1 MPAIRAMKDER
12 HRVIV
17 VGGGVVGLAAAAEIL
32 RRSPEVSVTVLER
45 AGVGGGASAY
55 AGTIDI
61 PYCNTGR
68 HRPLVEASWAW
79 HGADSTGYR
88 RPVPITWY
96 AEPGDVAARLKDS
109 VLPPLS
115 AHPSEPDEWP
125 APEGVEQYR
134 GQAFVMDCPA
144 WCRALV
150 HEIERSGRGR
160 VIEHAAVTAMEEAA
174 DGLTRVRCGND
185 QIHEAEQAILCL
197 GPWLP
202 GWSAPA
208 EEWARSRGL
217 RTKRVAGLNIALR
230 SGRRPQQAV
239 AWPSRDLH
247 FHPAFDESDAGDYRM
262 SFRHPVWDVDPDR
275 PATLDGADLGPVHD
289 FLDGLLGAG
298 SWSVSGHRVLADTYT
313 SDFMPVVERCP
324 ELGGNVTVVTGTH
337 GSGVRLAPGLAEL
350 AAGRVLDGLGLP
362 AS

>member
-1 MPAIRAMKDER
+1 MRDDR

-17 VGGGVVGLAAAAEIL
+17 VGGGVVGLAAAAELL

-68 HRPLVEASWAW
+68 HRALVEASWAW
-79 HGADSTGYR
+79 HGGDATAKSTEYR
-88 RPVPITWY
+88 RPIPITWY
-96 AEPGDVAARLKDS
+96 AEPGAAAAKLQES

-115 AHPSEPDEWP
+115 PHHSEEDGWP
-125 APEGVEQYR
+125 APEGVEEYR

-150 HEIERSGRGR
+150 HEIESSGRGR
-160 VIEHAAVTAMEEAA
+160 VIEHAAVTSIEEAEHA
-174 DGLTRVRCGND
+174 VV
-185 QIHEAEQAILCL
+185 CL

-202 GWSAPA
+202 GWSGPA
-208 EEWARSRGL
+208 AEWARARGL
-217 RTKRVAGLNIALR
+217 RTKRVAGLNIAVR

-239 AWPSRDLH
+239 AWPSRDMH
-247 FHPAFDESDAGDYRM
+247 FHPAFEDDGRGDYRM

-275 PATLDGADLGPVHD
+275 PATLDGADLGPVHA

-298 SWSVSGHRVLADTYT
+298 GWSVSGHRVLADTYT
-313 SDFMPVVERCP
+313 PDFTPVVDRCP
-324 ELGGNVTVVTGTH
+324 ALGRNVTVVTGTH

>member
-1 MPAIRAMKDER
+1 MPAIRVMRDER

-32 RRSPEVSVTVLER
+32 RCSLDVSVTVLEKT
-45 AGVGGGASAY
+45 GVGGGASAY

-61 PYCNTGR
+61 PYCNTER

-79 HGADSTGYR
+79 HGADPTGYR

-96 AEPGDVAARLKDS
+96 AEPGDAAARLKDS

-115 AHPSEPDEWP
+115 PHGCEEDGWP
-125 APEGVEQYR
+125 APEGVEEYR
-134 GQAFVMDCPA
+134 GRAFVMDCPA

-150 HEIERSGRGR
+150 QEIERRSRGR
-160 VIEHAAVTAMEEAA
+160 VFEHAAVTAIEEAA
-174 DGLTRVRCGND
+174 DGVAQVRCADGREY
-185 QIHEAEQAILCL
+185 EAEHVLVCL

-208 EEWARSRGL
+208 EEWARSRSL
-217 RTKRVAGLNIALR
+217 RTKRVAGLNIAVR
-230 SGRRPQQAV
+230 SDRRPQQAV
-239 AWPSRDLH
+239 AWPSRDMH
-247 FHPAFDESDAGDYRM
+247 FHPAFDESEIGDYRM

-275 PATLDGADLGPVHD
+275 PATLDGADLGPVHA

-298 SWSVSGHRVLADTYT
+298 GWSVSGHRVLADTYT
-313 SDFMPVVERCP
+313 SDFTPVVDRCP
-324 ELGGNVTVVTGTH
+324 ALGRNVTVVTGTH